1 MECPQTSAPASRTRS
16 STRPSRTRA
25 CPNSEPPGSPTRPM
39 PPVAAAIRADQAH
52 LPSKAARPPSTK
64 PLGAKAARPR
74 LDPPDRVAALWQP
87 SSGHLVPLV
96 PFVFLAR
103 GPALI
108 VTQRLLLFGVGTYSA
123 LTRVGLWWRNGL
135 RMLVL
140 GVGAAGAGFPIGRR
154 LH

>member
-1 MECPQTSAPASRTRS
+1 
-16 STRPSRTRA
+16 
-25 CPNSEPPGSPTRPM
+25 
-39 PPVAAAIRADQAH
+39 
-52 LPSKAARPPSTK
+52 
-64 PLGAKAARPR
+64 
-74 LDPPDRVAALWQP
+74 
-87 SSGHLVPLV
+87 VPLV

-140 GVGAAGAGFPIGRR
+140 GVGAAGVGFPIGRR
-154 LH
+154 LHAGAA